1 VGKSNPA
8 PVHPYMEEAPSTEE
22 VKVGD
27 LQLMPGDTLTYLF
40 DFGDRWLFEI
50 QLERIDTPD
59 AEVDSLAV
67 LQSYGKTPEQY
78 PVWDEGR

>member
-1 VGKSNPA
+1 VGLRLSHGRVTLGARPGYGCPVGKSNPA

-40 DFGDRWLFEI
+40 DFGDRWLF
-50 QLERIDTPD
+50 
-59 AEVDSLAV
+59 
-67 LQSYGKTPEQY
+67 
-78 PVWDEGR
+78 